1 MPVGGE
7 TVEKNPL
14 TRAVNQSTGND
25 FVGIATNGWVCVI
38 NRTLLG
44 LIRLIS
50 IRVQFLLGS
59 GCHRVEWVLL
69 EWNLWMLEIGAR

>member
-1 MPVGGE
+1 MISG
-7 TVEKNPL
+7 T
-14 TRAVNQSTGND
+14 S
-25 FVGIATNGWVCVI
+25 
-38 NRTLLG
+38 LG

-59 GCHRVEWVLL
+59 GCHRGEWVLL

>member
-1 MPVGGE
+1 VGGE

-14 TRAVNQSTGND
+14 TQAVNQSTGND

-38 NRTLLG
+38 NRTSLG

-59 GCHRVEWVLL
+59 GCHRGQWDLL
-69 EWNLWMLEIGAR
+69 GWDK